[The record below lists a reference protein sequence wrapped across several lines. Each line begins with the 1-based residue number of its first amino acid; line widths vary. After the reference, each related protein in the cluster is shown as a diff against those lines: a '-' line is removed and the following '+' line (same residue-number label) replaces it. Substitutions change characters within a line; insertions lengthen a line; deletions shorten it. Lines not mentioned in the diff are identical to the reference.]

1 VPKLKWT
8 RHRDLAINTR
18 PCVDREEYLA
28 YMTFQANE
36 RPLLTEIFGPM
47 VGLKEEWEE
56 QGASP
61 AELDFSAF
69 RYRAPLINVVPVKCG
84 WIGGRETELIEDSDE
99 FLIYRDA
106 MGRTMKLQKGRATLA
121 LPMDFP
127 VKTMDDWLAVKPHYA
142 FNKDRLAGNWAERM
156 QKQHAAGYAIMA
168 FVPGAFAEP
177 RELMGDEELCVAYYD
192 NPELIHDMLDTF
204 ADTSVRVLER
214 VTSQVP
220 VDILHVHEDMAGKS
234 GPLAGPRQVEE
245 FFTPYYRRIWD
256 MMRERGTTLFS
267 VDSDGNMNAVV
278 GPLLEAGV
286 NVLKPLEPAAEMD
299 IVQLR
304 RTYGTR
310 LAFEGGIDKHVI
322 RRSREEI
329 VAELEYKLPPIIAS
343 GGCVFGLDH
352 RVPDGT
358 PLTNYRFYLDK
369 VWEIFERET
378 S

>member
-1 VPKLKWT
+1 
-8 RHRDLAINTR
+8 
-18 PCVDREEYLA
+18 
-28 YMTFQANE
+28 
-36 RPLLTEIFGPM
+36 
-47 VGLKEEWEE
+47 
-56 QGASP
+56 
-61 AELDFSAF
+61 
-69 RYRAPLINVVPVKCG
+69 
-84 WIGGRETELIEDSDE
+84 
-99 FLIYRDA
+99 
-106 MGRTMKLQKGRATLA
+106 
-121 LPMDFP
+121 
-127 VKTMDDWLAVKPHYA
+127 
-142 FNKDRLAGNWAERM
+142 
-156 QKQHAAGYAIMA
+156 
-168 FVPGAFAEP
+168 
-177 RELMGDEELCVAYYD
+177 
-192 NPELIHDMLDTF
+192 MLDTF